1 MNRITDS
8 INRITVRGYD
18 ERSKMY
24 KFELHVDNGLS
35 GDDKI
40 ERDIRVNI
48 QWVRVQKGF
57 KQIKKELNKN
67 VYAKLMYDL
76 ELNVVVNDIKYN
88 TLKKFI
94 DGVIG
99 KKNIRKIN
107 DIQNLMNQLMLNRVS
122 DDQSNKM
129 AVMAFLDKTFGII
142 N

>member
-67 VYAKLMYDL
+67 LYAKLMYDL